1 MDIYLSTKPTKQDLS
16 TLFDVELPIVI
27 LQDWNDEQAKSL
39 EPVHTIIVADNRSE
53 FPYGLSFQHQA
64 DDQESWLLNCA
75 RTLSVRLG
83 CRALYTGNPVEPDNP
98 FLCVVFDCGQAFL
111 ADDQDSVLAEG
122 RGTPVSIIR
131 RMPEL
136 DAETA

>member
-1 MDIYLSTKPTKQDLS
+1 MDVYLSAKPSVQDLS

-27 LQDWNDEQAKSL
+27 VQDWNDEQAQAL
-39 EPVHTIIVADNRSE
+39 EPVHTVILTENRSE
-53 FPYGLSFQHQA
+53 FPYGLSFQDQGG
-64 DDQESWLLNCA
+64 DQESWLLNCA

-83 CRALYTGNPVEPDNP
+83 CRTLYTGNPAEPDNP
-98 FLCVVFDCGQAFL
+98 FLCVVFDCDQAFL

-122 RGTPVSIIR
+122 QGRPVRIIR

-136 DAETA
+136 DAKAA